1 MADPDLFVKNPARF
15 DALMKDVAR
24 LTGEKDA
31 AEMRW
36 LELAEQVEALG

>member
-1 MADPDLFVKNPARF
+1 MADPDLYTRDPAAFAKHGAAIDTAR
-15 DALMKDVAR
+15 AQKD
-24 LTGEKDA
+24 E